1 MSSRRR
7 LKLILVGL
15 LFILL
20 WGAASLFWQW
30 KVPALVR
37 QRLEQSTGHRVS
49 VGAVTIN
56 HRLEIV
62 VHDVRMAGAPPFEAQ
77 TLAWADRV
85 AVRLGGA
92 AGFWSPSE
100 VTVDGLDVEYFGSS
114 SGDNVRAQP
123 VTASAL
129 ASRGPKA
136 IGRATP
142 RLVLRHV
149 RLRGSFVL
157 PHAPRLEFRVPEAE
171 IDRAPDG
178 TLHATFH
185 RAVIDVEG
193 WASLRASALTVRAPA
208 RATPA
213 AGWTIQSHDN
223 VTVEVPGGGP
233 ILDRLA
239 LSATIG
245 QGGAE
250 LEIRDEDDAGKRTLL
265 GLHVRPATV
274 DVTVDAHELSLRP
287 LAAAGTKPG
296 LGLERAQVSVVASL
310 AADRNT
316 LQAKFDLQGQLS
328 GVDLLHSAVD
338 ASPWRNQSL
347 AVDMA
352 GTADLG
358 SGRLEITRGTI
369 KALAATVSAKG
380 WLETHPPMRGSL
392 VVQTPRQAPLSC
404 SALLRGQPEPV
415 KEALAG
421 LDLGGA
427 LGFVVA
433 LELNAG
439 NWEELRLDI
448 DISPRCSVIHEPD
461 VLAELL
467 PALKKPPKK
476 APAAS
481 KFPLGPY
488 DDDFVALSQMPPHL
502 PSAFLTAEDSKFF
515 HHHGFDVEMIQHV
528 LAQDLES
535 RSFDR
540 GASTI
545 TQQLAKN
552 LFLSP
557 RRTLARKLEEAVLT
571 WRLQRSLSKDR
582 TLELYLN
589 VIELGPGIR
598 GVKQAA
604 RTYFGKAVGELTPLE
619 SAHLAALT
627 PNPHVLARRFRDGQ
641 VDESWQ
647 LRLYDLLG
655 MMKRHG
661 RLSADE
667 LARARNA
674 KLELRDLGK

>member
-1 MSSRRR
+1 LSSRRR

-15 LFILL
+15 LFALS
-20 WGAASLFWQW
+20 WGALSLLWQW

-37 QRLEQSTGHRVS
+37 LRLEQATGHRVS

-56 HRLEIV
+56 HRFELV
-62 VHDVRMAGAPPFEAQ
+62 VHDVRIAGAPPFEAQ
-77 TLAWADRV
+77 TLAWANRV
-85 AVRLGGA
+85 VVRLGGA

-100 VTVDGLDVEYFGSS
+100 VTVDGLDVEYFGSG
-114 SGDNVRAQP
+114 SGDNVRAPP
-123 VTASAL
+123 VAAKAPASK
-129 ASRGPKA
+129 GPKS

-142 RLVLRHV
+142 RLVLRHL

-178 TLHATFH
+178 TLHASFH
-185 RAVIDVEG
+185 RAVVDVEG
-193 WASLRASALTVRAPA
+193 WASLRGSALTLRASA
-208 RATPA
+208 RADSGA
-213 AGWTIQSHDN
+213 AWTLQSNDS
-223 VTVEVPGGGP
+223 VTVEVPGGGSL
-233 ILDRLA
+233 LDRLA
-239 LSATIG
+239 LSASMG
-245 QGGAE
+245 NGSAE
-250 LEIRDEDDAGKRTLL
+250 LEIRDENDAGKSTLL
-265 GLHVRPATV
+265 GVHVSPAAVDATV
-274 DVTVDAHELSLRP
+274 DLRDLSLRP
-287 LAAAGTKPG
+287 LAAAGMKPG
-296 LGLERAQVSVVASL
+296 LGLERARASLTASL
-310 AADRNT
+310 AADRST
-316 LQAKFDLQGQLS
+316 LQARFDVQGKLS
-328 GVDLLHSAVD
+328 AVDLLHSAVD

-347 AVDMA
+347 AVDTA
-352 GTADLG
+352 GTADLAT
-358 SGRLEITRGTI
+358 GRLDITRGI
-369 KALAATVSAKG
+369 LKALAATVAVKG
-380 WLETHPPMRGSL
+380 WLETRSPMRGAL

-404 SALLRGQPEPV
+404 SALLRGQAEPV
-415 KEALAG
+415 RQALAG
-421 LDLGGA
+421 LDLGGT

-433 LELNAG
+433 LEVNAA
-439 NWEELRLDI
+439 NWDELRLDI
-448 DISPRCSVIHEPD
+448 DLSPRCSVLHEPEA
-461 VLAELL
+461 LAELL
-467 PALKKPPKK
+467 PALKKAPKE
-476 APAAS
+476 APAS
-481 KFPLGPY
+481 TKFPLGPY
-488 DDDFVALSQMPPHL
+488 DADFVALSQMPAHL

-528 LAQDLES
+528 LAQDLEN

-552 LFLSP
+552 LFLNQ

-571 WRLQRSLSKDR
+571 WRLQRLLSKER

-604 RTYFGKAVGELTPLE
+604 RTYFGKEVGELTPLE

-667 LARARNA
+667 LARARNS

>member
-7 LKLILVGL
+7 LKLILGGL
-15 LFILL
+15 LLILL
-20 WGAASLFWQW
+20 WGAASLVWQW
-30 KVPALVR
+30 KAPAFVR
-37 QRLEQSTGHRVS
+37 RRLEQSTGHRVS
-49 VGAVTIN
+49 VGTVTIN
-56 HRLEIV
+56 SRFEIV
-62 VHDVRMAGAPPFEAQ
+62 VHDVRIAGAPPFEAQ

-85 AVRLGGA
+85 AVRLGGQ

-100 VTVDGLDVEYFGSS
+100 VLVDGLDVEYFGSG
-114 SGDNVRAQP
+114 SGDNVRTQP
-123 VTASAL
+123 VVGKTL
-129 ASRGPKA
+129 ASLGRKSL
-136 IGRATP
+136 GRATP

-149 RLRGSFVL
+149 RIRGSFIL

-171 IDRAPDG
+171 IDHAPDG
-178 TLHATFH
+178 TLHATLH
-185 RAVIDVEG
+185 RAVVDVEG
-193 WASLRASALTVRAPA
+193 WASLRASSLTVRSPAPA
-208 RATPA
+208 SSAS
-213 AGWTIQSHDN
+213 GWTIQSNDSLA
-223 VTVEVPGGGP
+223 VEVPGGGP
-233 ILDRLA
+233 FIERLA

-245 QGGAE
+245 RGSAE
-250 LEIRDEDDAGKRTLL
+250 LEIHDENDAGKRTLL
-265 GLHVRPATV
+265 GVHVRPAAV
-274 DVTVDAHELSLRP
+274 DVTVDVRELSLRP

-296 LGLERAQVSVVASL
+296 LGLEHARASLVASL

-316 LQAKFDLQGQLS
+316 LQAKFDVQGLLG
-328 GVDLLHSAVD
+328 GVDLLHSAID
-338 ASPWRNQSL
+338 ASPWRHQSL

-358 SGRLEITRGTI
+358 SGRLDITRGTI
-369 KALAATVSAKG
+369 KALAATVSVKG
-380 WLETHPPMRGSL
+380 WLESRSPMRGSL

-404 SALLRGQPEPV
+404 SALLRGQPDPV
-415 KEALAG
+415 QHALSG
-421 LDLGGA
+421 LDLGGT
-427 LGFVVA
+427 LGFEVA
-433 LELNAG
+433 LEFDSG
-439 NWEELRLDI
+439 NWDELRLDI
-448 DISPRCSVIHEPD
+448 DVKPRCSVLHEAD
-461 VLAELL
+461 ALADLL
-467 PALKKPPKK
+467 PALKRPPKE
-476 APAAS
+476 APASAQ
-481 KFPLGPY
+481 FPLGPY
-488 DDDFVALSQMPPHL
+488 DDDFVALSQMPAHL

-528 LAQDLES
+528 LAQDLEN

-552 LFLSP
+552 LFLSQ

-571 WRLQRSLSKDR
+571 WRLQRLLSKDR

-589 VIELGPGIR
+589 IIELGPGIR

-604 RTYFGKAVGELTPLE
+604 RTYFGKDIGELTPLE

-627 PNPHVLARRFRDGQ
+627 PNPHALARRFRDGQ